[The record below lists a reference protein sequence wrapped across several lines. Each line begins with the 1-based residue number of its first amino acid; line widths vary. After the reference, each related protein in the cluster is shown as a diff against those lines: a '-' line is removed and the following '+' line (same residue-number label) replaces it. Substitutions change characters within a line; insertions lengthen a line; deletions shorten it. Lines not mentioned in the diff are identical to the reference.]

1 MLQAWESFRKTSEA
15 NGASDTEMLVLN
27 RSVSKKGE
35 YDVLIH
41 LASSLEVSI
50 LERLEQGIVQHFR
63 TTLKNTSIQLKK
75 EVSEQEKAK
84 KLYTSKEKYDYMVE
98 QNPALKDL
106 KDRLGLDFEF

>member
-1 MLQAWESFRKTSEA
+1 M
-15 NGASDTEMLVLN
+15 LN
-27 RSVSKKGE
+27 RNVSKSGE
-35 YDVLIH
+35 QDVLIH

-63 TTLKNTSIQLKK
+63 KVLRNSSIQLQKD
-75 EVSEQEKAK
+75 VTEQEKSK